1 MENYLSRGIN
11 HKTGYEDFFF
21 IEDIYTCSVFGRLKE
36 QTDWKDLSNDEK
48 RNSIILKY
56 PIVSL
61 AIYFRLLS

>member
-36 QTDWKDLSNDEK
+36 QTD
-48 RNSIILKY
+48 
-56 PIVSL
+56 
-61 AIYFRLLS
+61 